1 MAPEI
6 RYISLGPTDRIGPS
20 AHYLRLG
27 EWGVLLDAGLDPQE
41 NGETALPDFER
52 IKDQPVNAIIISH
65 AHLDHLGALPL
76 AIRYF
81 PRARVYMTPPTA
93 VLSEKL
99 LFHYLRVRERQLRE
113 QRKKAQ
119 QWYSPEEVEGILYL
133 FQSFDYNFP
142 FFVHGFQESDIQ
154 ITFWDAG
161 HILGSA
167 GVEIHWRGTRIF
179 YTGNTKKSSQFILKG
194 AKYPPQTDILL
205 LESTYGA
212 DEEAPRIKKAAE
224 VNRFVRF
231 LREVLRLGG
240 SVLIPVF
247 ALGRTQ
253 EVLVLL
259 HRLIMKDRL
268 PAVPIYITG
277 FGVVMNRVYD
287 RLLHKVYP
295 DYRLQRLRTIT
306 YQTLRGK
313 HFRRPAV
320 ILATSGMMHPNTLSY
335 EIAADFLTEGR
346 NAIAFVGWA
355 DPETPG
361 GSLRERKE
369 ERIRQIFGV
378 SEIRCRI
385 EVFRFSAHS
394 HRQELLQ
401 LVKRLKPRTT
411 ILCHGELSALQ
422 WMQEQIRMLN
432 RSPKVVI
439 PEQNKVLRLEE

>member
-1 MAPEI
+1 MEAEI

-27 EWGVLLDAGLDPQE
+27 EWGILLDAGLDPAAE
-41 NGETALPDFER
+41 EESALPDFER
-52 IKDQPVNAIIISH
+52 IKNQPVNAIIISH

-81 PRARVYMTPPTA
+81 PHARVYMTPPTA

-99 LFHYLRVRERQLRE
+99 LFHYIRVRSRQLQERR
-113 QRKKAQ
+113 QKMTHL
-119 QWYSPEEVEGILYL
+119 YSPEEVENILYL
-133 FQSFDYNFP
+133 FQSFEYNFP
-142 FFVHGFQESDIQ
+142 FFIHGFQESQIQ

-167 GVEIHWRGTRIF
+167 GVEIAWQGKRFF
-179 YTGNTKKSSQFILKG
+179 YTGNTKKTSQFILKG
-194 AKYPPQTDILL
+194 AKYPASTDILL
-205 LESTYGA
+205 LEATYGA
-212 DEEAPRIKKAAE
+212 DEEAPRIKKSAE
-224 VNRFVRF
+224 VNRFVCF
-231 LREVLRLGG
+231 LKEVLNLGG

-253 EVLVLL
+253 EILVLL
-259 HRLIMKDRL
+259 HRLIVKDRL
-268 PAVPIYITG
+268 PAVPIYLTG
-277 FGVVMNRVYD
+277 FGVVMNGVYD

-306 YQTLRGK
+306 YQTLRGRR
-313 HFRRPAV
+313 FRRPAIV
-320 ILATSGMMHPNTLSY
+320 LATSGMMHPNTLSY
-335 EIAADFLTEGR
+335 EIAADFLNERR

-361 GSLRERKE
+361 GSLREQKE

-378 SEIRCRI
+378 SEVRCHI

-394 HRQELLQ
+394 HRLELLQ
-401 LVKRLKPRTT
+401 LVKRLHPRTT
-411 ILCHGELSALQ
+411 ILCHGETPALQ
-422 WMQEQIRMLN
+422 WMWEKIRELGDQ
-432 RSPKVVI
+432 PDVI
-439 PEQNKVLRLEE
+439 IPDPGEEIELV